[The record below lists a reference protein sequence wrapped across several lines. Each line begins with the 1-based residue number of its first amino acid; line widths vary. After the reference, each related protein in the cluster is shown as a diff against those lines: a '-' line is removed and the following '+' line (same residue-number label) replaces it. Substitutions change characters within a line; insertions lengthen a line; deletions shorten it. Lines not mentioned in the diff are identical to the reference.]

1 MIIEYHR
8 PQTIDEAVALLQRP
22 EPLTLPMGGGTVL
35 NQPARRGAGAPYAV
49 VDLQALG
56 LDQIQSRGNLLE
68 LGAGVRLQALLEAA
82 GPGAAGTPLGLP
94 TGLQQALRLEGS
106 YNLRQTATVA
116 GSLVAATGRSP
127 FATAMLALDAVV
139 RLAPEDGESTI
150 SLGDLL
156 PLRSERLRGRLITQ
170 ISIPLNVRLAY
181 EQVAR
186 TPADQPIVCAVVAAW
201 PSGRTRVALG
211 GFGPAPALAFDG
223 SEAEG
228 AEVAAR
234 DAYSQ
239 AGDEWASAEYRQE
252 IAGVLT
258 RRLVDQLFPK

>member
-8 PQTIDEAVALLQRP
+8 PQTIEEAVALLQRP
-22 EPLTLPMGGGTVL
+22 EPTTLPMGGGTVL
-35 NQPARRGAGAPYAV
+35 NQPTRRAAANFAV

-56 LDQIQSRGNLLE
+56 LDQIQSRGNLLK

-82 GPGAAGTPLGLP
+82 GPQTGGTPLGLP

-116 GSLVAATGRSP
+116 GALVAATGRSP
-127 FATAMLALDAVV
+127 FATAMLALDATLKLV
-139 RLAPEDGESTI
+139 PEDGESTI

-186 TPADQPIVCAVVAAW
+186 TPADQPIVCVAVAAW

-228 AEVAAR
+228 AEIAAR
-234 DAYSQ
+234 NAYSQ

-258 RRLVDQLFPK
+258 RRLVDQLYPK